1 MGSLVN
7 KPITNIMG
15 WIISSGIIA
24 ANAVLLF
31 LIFTGNV

>member
-7 KPITNIMG
+7 KPITNVLG
-15 WIISSGIIA
+15 WIITSIIIT

-31 LIFTGNV
+31 LTFMR